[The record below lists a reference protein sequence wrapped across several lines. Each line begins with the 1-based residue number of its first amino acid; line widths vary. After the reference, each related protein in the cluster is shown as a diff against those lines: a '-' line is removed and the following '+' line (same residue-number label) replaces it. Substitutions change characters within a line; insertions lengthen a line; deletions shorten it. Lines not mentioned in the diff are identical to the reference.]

1 MIPLAF
7 IPHLGTQELVIILI
21 IALLIFGRRLPEVGK
36 SLGKG
41 IVEFKRGVKGID
53 DEIEAESDKPG
64 KREPRSEQ
72 TPPNVPPA
80 SLPDAAPPAD
90 STLPSSGS
98 TGAVPHE
105 APHAPKAQQS

>member
-7 IPHLGTQELVIILI
+7 IPHLGPWEVTVLLLL
-21 IALLIFGRRLPEVGK
+21 ALLIFGRRLPEVGK

-41 IVEFKRGVKGID
+41 IVEFKRGIKGID
-53 DEIEAESDKPG
+53 DEIESESDKPA

-105 APHAPKAQQS
+105 PRPQQS